1 MTALVLGLLVPAVSI
16 ACAFAILHRRRRRD
30 AAPATYADTGPTAT
44 DAGREARRTARLGRR
59 TEHSGVR
66 DGFRTS

>member
-16 ACAFAILHRRRRRD
+16 AFAVLHRRRRRD
-30 AAPATYADTGPTAT
+30 AAPATYAVTGPTAT